1 MIPRKILSAVLSAAL
16 AAAAVPYNF
25 SAKAADDKLPVN
37 ADEYA
42 KLSSV
47 EEAGGF
53 LRNCL
58 QSGKSSTLI
67 RYPRKLWN
75 DDIFYQVVAEALKE
89 TSSGFNGDYWRYFY
103 DSMGYN
109 CLYNGDYVYL
119 DMNLTLSSSHE
130 HDIEL
135 IKRCNYLKSK
145 INSEIINL
153 KNTTPTADIDF
164 EKIKIIY
171 NYIKDNVKLYE
182 SPTTV
187 YDTLYDTLYDTAY
200 AAAVKGTATPKGIA
214 QLFYVFAKE
223 EGFDCRI
230 IKGELNENSGGYV
243 NNYWNIVGINGKYY
257 YVDAALDMMIGTN
270 STYYFL
276 NGEDDIDNIYKD
288 VQHYYSSYNNFCGE
302 ALKVNYLSKE
312 FKAAYP
318 ISDTRYPAVAF
329 EYGDVNSDG
338 KVNAVD
344 ASAVLRYYAETSA
357 GRTGSITDSL
367 RIAADVT
374 RNGHIDA
381 VDASNILSYYAVSSA
396 KNVGTITEY
405 LSSRK

>member
-1 MIPRKILSAVLSAAL
+1 MILRKILSAILSAL
-16 AAAAVPYNF
+16 IITAAAPYNPCV
-25 SAKAADDKLPVN
+25 KAADDKLPVN

-53 LRNCL
+53 LRNSL
-58 QSGKSSTLI
+58 QSGKTSTLI

-75 DDIFYQVVAEALKE
+75 DDIFYQVVAKALEE

-119 DMNLTLSSSHE
+119 DMNLTLSSSRE

-135 IKRCNYLKSK
+135 TKRCNYLKSK
-145 INSEIINL
+145 INSEIISL

-171 NYIKDNVKLYE
+171 NYIKDNVKIYE
-182 SPTTV
+182 PPTTV
-187 YDTLYDTLYDTAY
+187 YDTVYDTAY
-200 AAAVKGTATPKGIA
+200 AAAVKGTATSKGIA

-243 NNYWNIVGINGKYY
+243 NNYWNIVGIKGKYY
-257 YVDAALDMMIGTN
+257 YVDTALDIMIGN
-270 STYYFL
+270 HSTYYFL

-288 VQHYYSSYNNFCGE
+288 VQHYYSSFNNFLGE
-302 ALKVNYLSKE
+302 AFKVNYLSKE

-318 ISDTRYPAVAF
+318 ISAARHPAVAF
-329 EYGDVNSDG
+329 DYGDINSNK
-338 KVNAVD
+338 KV
-344 ASAVLRYYAETSA
+344 
-357 GRTGSITDSL
+357 
-367 RIAADVT
+367 
-374 RNGHIDA
+374 DA
-381 VDASNILSYYAVSSA
+381 VDASSILIYYAAASAGKNVSLSDTQRLAADVNRNGKTDAVDASLVLSYYAASSV
-396 KNVGTITEY
+396 KNVGTISEY
-405 LSSRK
+405 ISKLK